1 MKGNENMAS
10 SDFRQ
15 EIANLKKAIAIAW
28 FMNFMV
34 LALTIEAA
42 LIVLFIAVNSSNGE
56 IAVFIAITGIISCV
70 LSALIT
76 MKIKKRRKQNPHGS
90 R

>member
-1 MKGNENMAS
+1 MAS

-42 LIVLFIAVNSSNGE
+42 LIVLFMVVNSSNGE
-56 IAVFIAITGIISCV
+56 IAVFIAITGIISFV

-76 MKIKKRRKQNPHGS
+76 MKIKKGASKTLMGPLMAI
-90 R
+90 